1 MDFMTD
7 IYSERGTEPLARSAG
22 GQLIE
27 TLAEWEGLNMA
38 NHMTF
43 NKILML
49 MMILKH
55 EEQQKKIN
63 HSGIN

>member
-1 MDFMTD
+1 MTD

-27 TLAEWEGLNMA
+27 TLAEWAGLNMA

-43 NKILML
+43 ILML
-49 MMILKH
+49 MMILKR

>member
-7 IYSERGTEPLARSAG
+7 IYSERGTEPLTRSAG

-43 NKILML
+43 NKI
-49 MMILKH
+49 
-55 EEQQKKIN
+55 
-63 HSGIN
+63 

>member
-38 NHMTF
+38 NHMTS
-43 NKILML
+43 NKIKLML

-55 EEQQKKIN
+55 EEQKKN
-63 HSGIN
+63 QSQ